1 MLILYFASKVQWH
14 TFHAHRFFFKWH
26 GCNPNNLFY
35 KLTLL
40 VPPWATV
47 FLIKG
52 HLKECLTIHV
62 LLPFD
67 YCFGRRTIVKFPPIL
82 GTDAVS

>member
-1 MLILYFASKVQWH
+1 MERVLIYFNQ
-14 TFHAHRFFFKWH
+14 TLDEQYFFM
-26 GCNPNNLFY
+26 
-35 KLTLL
+35 
-40 VPPWATV
+40 
-47 FLIKG
+47 KG